1 MNRARLVYRTKIAD
15 ESFSVRQGKWPELF
29 SYIPNGEIQLK
40 FDDTVALM
48 RNGTYN
54 LSVYAQQRQFSTN
67 FLSVESFHRVH
78 IVVDDDHQ
86 RRFPLDNSRKKKN

>member
-15 ESFSVRQGKWPELF
+15 ESFSVRQGKRPELF

-48 RNGTYN
+48 CNGTYN
-54 LSVYAQQRQFSTN
+54 LSVYAQQRYFPTN
-67 FLSVESFHRVH
+67 FLSVESFHTVH
-78 IVVDDDHQ
+78 IIVDVDH
-86 RRFPLDNSRKKKN
+86 RRSFSRQQ